1 MRRFFTIGIKGIPAE
16 IGVFNVCFYFE
27 IGIFNFCI
35 QILPQLC
42 NILAVFSVLKQ
53 SFEPVEKLLF
63 MVAVD
68 SNVRF
73 RYSLIGQL

>member
-1 MRRFFTIGIKGIPAE
+1 MRRFFTIGIRGIPAE
-16 IGVFNVCFYFE
+16 IGGFNVCFYFE
-27 IGIFNFCI
+27 IGIFFFI

-42 NILAVFSVLKQ
+42 NILAAISVLKQ